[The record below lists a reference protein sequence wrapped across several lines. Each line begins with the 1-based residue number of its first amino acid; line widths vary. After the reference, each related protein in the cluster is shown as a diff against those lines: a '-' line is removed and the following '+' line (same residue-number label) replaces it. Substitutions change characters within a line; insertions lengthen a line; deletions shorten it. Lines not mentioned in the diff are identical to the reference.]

1 MTIKYRDLRD
11 TLTTSPPLAA
21 LTGGRPARAD
31 RVHSVHRQLDC
42 LLGNDR
48 GVVARVGLHGAEAFQ
63 IVSLDP
69 YNATQRYPLRSV
81 YRTVAR
87 IPAFS
92 LLPGHFLRLSAL
104 VQPAGMTNKLVDDD
118 VIFWEADTPY
128 GEIAAIVT
136 WGGPSA
142 DTTTHKVVLV
152 PSGKTWAAEDTA
164 AGASWASLRRVEVPI
179 MFPGSVT
186 TSAGSARTWSEG
198 TTAEVEVKFRGGVRC
213 VDLVLQQ
220 VPFAYAR
227 DVGTDT
233 TYSSALIT
241 NGAGALVPSYP
252 VAFPVE
258 ERSATDPTYGSAL
271 AADVADRQHALGP
284 VLAHWT
290 AWDESASVAST
301 TLPSVTTSSTT
312 FVDMLRTTV
321 SAWATKS
328 PGWSLSAGSM
338 AQQFKTSN
346 SRRELRG
353 ANACVPVRVWA
364 YCSRIGSGSAVLRF
378 QSEDH
383 AVAELEVDSSAAAW
397 RSATGYL
404 RCGAH
409 PQDPSVLQLL
419 GRATSGVG
427 ASLSVSSILVEYQD
441 L

>member
-1 MTIKYRDLRD
+1 MAIKYRDLRD
-11 TLTTSPPLAA
+11 TFTTSPPLAA
-21 LTGGRPARAD
+21 LTGGRLARAD
-31 RVHSVHRQLDC
+31 RVRSVHVQLDS

-69 YNATQRYPLRSV
+69 YHATQRYPLRSV
-81 YRTVAR
+81 YRTVAHV
-87 IPAFS
+87 PAFT
-92 LLPGHFLRLSAL
+92 LLPGHFLRMSAL
-104 VQPAGMTNKLVDDD
+104 VQPAGMTGRLIDDD
-118 VIFWEADTPY
+118 VVFWEADVPY
-128 GEIAAIVT
+128 GEIAAVVT

-142 DTTTHKVVLV
+142 DTTTHKLVLV

-164 AGASWASLRRVEVPI
+164 AGASWAGLRRVEVPL
-179 MFPGSVT
+179 MFPGSVI

-198 TTAEVEVKFRGGVRC
+198 VTAAVEIKFKGGVRC

-227 DVGTDT
+227 NVGTDT

-252 VAFPVE
+252 VAYPVE

-271 AADVADRQHALGP
+271 AADIADRQQHALGP
-284 VLAHWT
+284 ALAYWT
-290 AWDESASVAST
+290 AWDESAPVTT

-312 FVDMLRTTV
+312 FVDMLRTSVT
-321 SAWATKS
+321 AWASTAA
-328 PGWSLSAGSM
+328 GWSLSAGSM
-338 AQQFKTSN
+338 AQQFKSSN

-364 YCSRIGSGSAVLRF
+364 YCSRVGTGSALLRF
-378 QSEDH
+378 QSADH
-383 AVAELEVDSSAAAW
+383 SVAEIEVASSTPAW
-397 RSATGYL
+397 RSSTGHL

-419 GRATSGVG
+419 GRAPDEGG
-427 ASLSVSSILVEYQD
+427 ASLSVSSILVEYRD